1 MSKRRDIIS
10 LSIKG
15 VRRAEIAR
23 RVGCARSYVTA
34 VLSERGTE
42 QTEDRLEAARLEL
55 LRARVENQELGNI
68 LADIRLKVKRHELI
82 PRAEVRETFNRV
94 FAPYRQ
100 AVKEVARRYGPDSAQ
115 LIADLVNGALEKK
128 T

>member
-15 VRRAEIAR
+15 VKRAEIAR

-68 LADIRLKVKRHELI
+68 LADFRLKRERGELI
-82 PRAEVRETFNRV
+82 PRAEVREMFSRV
-94 FAPYRQ
+94 FAPFRQ
-100 AVKEVARRYGPDSAQ
+100 ATREIDRRYGPDAARL
-115 LIADLVNGALEKK
+115 LIDAERAALKKK